1 MKVKIISAKAGD
13 NHLNLKVRG
22 KKKITQTVEVDRTN
36 VQRKECM
43 FFVEETVQG
52 ISCGAGVG
60 GNVAVRN
67 GRYDEVAAV
76 GTDWVF
82 GVLSFGELGAF
93 KF

>member
-60 GNVAVRN
+60 G
-67 GRYDEVAAV
+67 GM
-76 GTDWVF
+76 
-82 GVLSFGELGAF
+82 
-93 KF
+93 